1 MDFNIKLRYHLNL
14 CIYELFLLFIGISLD
29 AGGIYALI
37 LSGGARQLIVVIGVK
52 IDELYH

>member
-1 MDFNIKLRYHLNL
+1 MSF
-14 CIYELFLLFIGISLD
+14 FLLFIGISLD